1 MSIILNDTS
10 RKPPRAQLPPI
21 NNNIKADRVQ
31 VIGQDGG
38 NLGVLPLHEA
48 ISIARAA
55 ELDLVLIAP
64 TGKDDVPVTKIMD
77 YGKLLYEKKKK
88 QTEAKKH
95 QKTIQVKEVKVR
107 PKIGEHDFLT
117 KIKQAAGF
125 LKEGKHVK
133 MTLQFRGR
141 EMTTRQER
149 GTEMF
154 DRIEQLF
161 KELEIGNFAHEKEAK
176 QGPFWSRVYFV
187 KSK

>member
-1 MSIILNDTS
+1 MNDTS
-10 RKPPRAQLPPI
+10 RKPRPQLPPI
-21 NNNIKADRVQ
+21 NNNIKADMVQ

-95 QKTIQVKEVKVR
+95 QSVIQVKEIKVR
-107 PKIGEHDFLT
+107 PKIGEHDFQT
-117 KIKQAAGF
+117 KIKQAASF

-141 EMTTRQER
+141 EITTRQER
-149 GTEMF
+149 GTDMF
-154 DRIEQLF
+154 ERVEQTF
-161 KELEIGNFAHEKEAK
+161 RELEVGNFAHEKEAK